1 MRVGLFDWRNVG
13 GKPASSLLR
22 NGFELMLN
30 DLQRSAAGQLLEGG
44 AKWGGTRRKSRDTAT
59 LSLPVP
65 SPRASAMALEGADG
79 VLTGLSAGKIWLEMS
94 SSDHQE
100 VLRLGERVH
109 ALGADALDSPVS
121 GGCHRAATDNI
132 AIFTSGA
139 RAAFEVALPVL
150 TTIGGGGAAHWTT
163 GIRLGSQGSTTN
175 YLACVHLI
183 AAGEALMVAKRTGID
198 VAVAY
203 EAIRI

>member
-1 MRVGLFDWRNVG
+1 MGMEAVIRVGLFDWRNVG

-65 SPRASAMALEGADG
+65 SPRASAKALEGADG

-139 RAAFEVALPVL
+139 RAAFELALPVL
-150 TTIGGGGAAHWTT
+150 TTIGGGGGCCTLDHWDPP
-163 GIRLGSQGSTTN
+163 RFS
-175 YLACVHLI
+175 
-183 AAGEALMVAKRTGID
+183 R
-198 VAVAY
+198 
-203 EAIRI
+203 